1 MTLIVATF
9 DPIELAAQ
17 SIIANLCV
25 VYWIFTAFGT
35 ATSLSII
42 IGNAMGMK
50 KVALAKK
57 VMLDMLI
64 IALLMASAFTLTYL
78 LLSTTLLGVF
88 TNDQRVI
95 DAGTP
100 ALFAMGISCFFD
112 TTNWVAVGVLKGLGK
127 ITWPPLF
134 QFIAYYVIYQPL
146 SYLLIH

>member
-1 MTLIVATF
+1 
-9 DPIELAAQ
+9 
-17 SIIANLCV
+17 
-25 VYWIFTAFGT
+25 
-35 ATSLSII
+35 
-42 IGNAMGMK
+42 
-50 KVALAKK
+50 
-57 VMLDMLI
+57 
-64 IALLMASAFTLTYL
+64 MASAFTLTYL